1 MQDANQ
7 KILLTPQGLEEL
19 KKEYHELLEKKRP
32 ELVDRLAQ
40 ARELGD
46 LSENSEYAAAKDDLA
61 FVDGRIVELENVLKD
76 VKVVTVSKKQKSSVG
91 LGCKVH
97 VYMNGKQV
105 IFTIVG
111 EWESDPLQKRI
122 SHSSPLGKALIGK
135 KVGEIAIV
143 EAPAGRINYKILKI
157 E

>member
-1 MQDANQ
+1 MTDVNQ
-7 KILLTPQGLEEL
+7 KILLTAQGLEEL
-19 KKEYHELLEKKRP
+19 KKEYHSLVEKKRP

-46 LSENSEYAAAKDDLA
+46 LSENSEYAAAKEDLA

-76 VKVVTVSKKQKSSVG
+76 VKVVNVSKKKTAVG

-97 VYMNGKQV
+97 VKLNGKEV
-105 IFTIVG
+105 VFTIVG
-111 EWESDPLQKRI
+111 EWESNPNEKKI
-122 SHSSPLGKALIGK
+122 SHTSPLGKALIGK
-135 KVGEIAIV
+135 KAGDIAIV
-143 EAPAGRINYKILKI
+143 EAPAGRVNYKILKI